1 MCRAFEETKNEKA
14 IQIAKNLIAMEQMSL
29 EMISQP
35 LNCLWKRYRA
45 CLNEDRIGS
54 DGDKHA
60 AGGCESFRF
69 APARILSINTPSA
82 PQTPA

>member
-35 LNCLWKRYRA
+35 LNCLWKRYRV
-45 CLNEDRIGS
+45 
-54 DGDKHA
+54 
-60 AGGCESFRF
+60 
-69 APARILSINTPSA
+69 
-82 PQTPA
+82 